1 MVWRPCEL
9 VEPRHVAKAREQ
21 RESAC
26 RERKAA
32 WHVSRKYIVMLQR
45 WFSRS
50 GTNGSDDELACAIDW
65 ARSAVPV
72 GMVQLGSMTY
82 RILRL
87 SDNHYGV
94 VRLLDDKFVGHFEQR
109 PALRVA
115 PERAESLELLTAVAK
130 RAIRAGRTAWVPRA
144 ALASSG

>member
-1 MVWRPCEL
+1 
-9 VEPRHVAKAREQ
+9 
-21 RESAC
+21 
-26 RERKAA
+26 
-32 WHVSRKYIVMLQR
+32 MLQR

-50 GTNGSDDELACAIDW
+50 GNNGELACAVDW
-65 ARSAVPV
+65 ERSAVPV

-109 PALRVA
+109 PVLKVS
-115 PERAESLELLTAVAK
+115 PECAESLDLLTAVAK
-130 RAIRAGRTAWVPRA
+130 HAIRAGRTAWVPRMPV
-144 ALASSG
+144 ASSG

>member
-1 MVWRPCEL
+1 
-9 VEPRHVAKAREQ
+9 
-21 RESAC
+21 
-26 RERKAA
+26 
-32 WHVSRKYIVMLQR
+32 MLQR

-50 GTNGSDDELACAIDW
+50 VTSGNNEAVACAVDW
-65 ARSAVPV
+65 ERSAVPV
-72 GMVQLGSMTY
+72 GMVQFGSMTY

-115 PERAESLELLTAVAK
+115 PERSENFELLTAIAR
-130 RAIRAGRTAWVPRA
+130 RAIRACRTAWVPRGA
-144 ALASSG
+144 VASSG